1 MKLTN
6 KKLVESI
13 NLTMQVAQKQLP
25 VKASYAISQNISKI
39 KPILETYNKEREKIL
54 NKYVEKDDKGKFI
67 LQADGVSAKFKDAE
81 GEKSFRKD
89 IDTLLNISNDIDIRK
104 IRISDIGDAKFSAA
118 ELNAID
124 FMLTDK

>member
-54 NKYVEKDDKGKFI
+54 SKYAEKDDKGKII
-67 LQADGVSAKFKDAE
+67 LQADGISAKLKDAKAVE
-81 GEKSFRKD
+81 SFKKD
-89 IDTLLNISNDIDIRK
+89 IDTLLSISNEIDIRK
-104 IRISDIGDAKFSAA
+104 IKISDTGDVKFSAA
-118 ELNAID
+118 ELSAID
-124 FMLTDK
+124 YMIADK